1 MDRRTRRVIRRLLL
15 ETVADSSS
23 ALTVLLTAAV
33 TIAAGH
39 TVIGIDHSLP
49 FIVLGRA
56 RGWSLGRVLTV
67 TGLCG
72 VGHVLSSV
80 LLGFVGIG
88 IGVALE
94 RLEWIEAARG
104 SIAAWLLIAFGALYA
119 ARAWMRLQR
128 KKSHTHQHGHGHG
141 SEHSHEHDHSVPEH
155 MHPHEVA
162 GQNVVT
168 IWALFIVFAFGPCEP
183 LIPLLMAPAAVH
195 NWAWVALV
203 SLVFGAVTISVM
215 MLVVTI
221 GYLGLSGVRMAWAER
236 HADLLAG
243 VAIACSGLA
252 IQVFGI

>member
-1 MDRRTRRVIRRLLL
+1 V
-15 ETVADSSS
+15 EHVADSSS
-23 ALTVLLTAAV
+23 ALAVLLTAAV

-39 TVIGIDHSLP
+39 TIIGIDHSLP

-56 RGWSLGRVLTV
+56 RGWSLTRVLTI
-67 TGLCG
+67 TALCG

-80 LLGFVGIG
+80 LLGFIGIG

-94 RLEWIEAARG
+94 RLEWIEATRG
-104 SIAAWLLIAFGALYA
+104 SIAAWLLIGFGALYA
-119 ARAWMRLQR
+119 VHAWVRMQR
-128 KKSHTHQHGHGHG
+128 KKPHTHTHRHGHGDHT
-141 SEHSHEHDHSVPEH
+141 HEHDHSQPEH

-162 GQNVVT
+162 GKSAVT

-183 LIPLLMAPAAVH
+183 LIPLLMAPAAMH
-195 NWAWVALV
+195 NWLWVALV
-203 SLVFGAVTISVM
+203 SAVFGAVTIGVM
-215 MLVVTI
+215 MLVVTV

-236 HADLLAG
+236 HADVLAG

>member
-1 MDRRTRRVIRRLLL
+1 MDH
-15 ETVADSSS
+15 AANSSS

-56 RGWSLGRVLTV
+56 RNWSMTRLLTV
-67 TGLCG
+67 TALCG

-88 IGVALE
+88 LGVALE
-94 RLEWIEAARG
+94 KLEWVEAVRG
-104 SIAAWLLIAFGALYA
+104 SFAAWLLIGFGTLYA
-119 ARAWMRLQR
+119 ARAWLRLQR
-128 KKSHTHQHGHGHG
+128 NKPHTHHHSHGHGHG
-141 SEHSHEHDHSVPEH
+141 QAHGHVHEHDHSAPEH
-155 MHPHEVA
+155 MHPHESSSHS
-162 GQNVVT
+162 VVT
-168 IWALFIVFAFGPCEP
+168 VWALFIVFAFGPCEP
-183 LIPLLMAPAAVH
+183 LIPLLMAPAALH

-203 SLVFGAVTISVM
+203 SLVFGAVTIAVM
-215 MLVVTI
+215 LAVVTV
-221 GYLGLSGVRMAWAER
+221 GYLGLSRVRLAWAER

-252 IQVFGI
+252 IQAFGL

>member
-1 MDRRTRRVIRRLLL
+1 MEQL
-15 ETVADSSS
+15 ADSSS

-94 RLEWIEAARG
+94 RLEWIEATRG
-104 SIAAWLLIAFGALYA
+104 SIAAWLLIGFGALYA
-119 ARAWMRLQR
+119 ARAWVRMQR
-128 KKSHTHQHGHGHG
+128 KKPHTHGHAHGHAHAHG
-141 SEHSHEHDHSVPEH
+141 GEHSHEHDHSKPEH

-162 GQNVVT
+162 GQSTVT

-203 SLVFGAVTISVM
+203 SLVFGAVTIGVM
-215 MLVVTI
+215 MLVVTV
-221 GYLGLSGVRMAWAER
+221 GYLGLSRVRLAWAER
-236 HADLLAG
+236 HADVLAG

>member
-1 MDRRTRRVIRRLLL
+1 MEQL
-15 ETVADSSS
+15 ADSSS
-23 ALTVLLTAAV
+23 ALNVLLTAAV

-56 RGWSLGRVLTV
+56 RGWSLARVLTV

-104 SIAAWLLIAFGALYA
+104 SIAAWLLIGFGALYA
-119 ARAWMRLQR
+119 ARAWVRVQR
-128 KKSHTHQHGHGHG
+128 RKPHTHGHVHAHAHGHAHG
-141 SEHSHEHDHSVPEH
+141 EEHTHLHDHSAPEH

-162 GQNVVT
+162 GQSVVT

-195 NWAWVALV
+195 NWLWVALV
-203 SLVFGAVTISVM
+203 SLVFGAVTIGVM
-215 MLVVTI
+215 MLVVSV
-221 GYLGLSGVRMAWAER
+221 GYLGLSSVRMAWAEK
-236 HADLLAG
+236 HADVLAG

>member
-1 MDRRTRRVIRRLLL
+1 MDPAI
-15 ETVADSSS
+15 DSSS
-23 ALTVLLTAAV
+23 ALTVLLGAAIS
-33 TIAAGH
+33 IAAGH

-56 RGWSLGRVLTV
+56 RGWSLARVLTV
-67 TGLCG
+67 TGVCG

-80 LLGFVGIG
+80 LLGFAGIG

-94 RLEWIEAARG
+94 RLEWIEATRG
-104 SIAAWLLIAFGALYA
+104 SIAAWLLIGFGALYA
-119 ARAWMRLQR
+119 ARAWVRLQR
-128 KKSHTHQHGHGHG
+128 SKPHTHLHGHGHAH
-141 SEHSHEHDHSVPEH
+141 EHTHEHDHSAPEH
-155 MHPHEVA
+155 MHPHEAA
-162 GQNVVT
+162 GKSALT

-183 LIPLLMAPAAVH
+183 LIPLLMAPAALH

-203 SLVFGAVTISVM
+203 SLVFGAVTIAVM
-215 MLVVTI
+215 MAVVTV
-221 GYLGLSGVRMAWAER
+221 GYLGLSRVRLAWAER

>member
-1 MDRRTRRVIRRLLL
+1 LLL
-15 ETVADSSS
+15 ENVADSSS
-23 ALTVLLTAAV
+23 ALSVLLTAAV

-56 RGWSLGRVLTV
+56 RGWSLARVLTV

-80 LLGFVGIG
+80 LLGFIGIG

-94 RLEWIEAARG
+94 RLEWIEATRG
-104 SIAAWLLIAFGALYA
+104 SFAAWLLIGFGALYA
-119 ARAWMRLQR
+119 VRAWIRLQR
-128 KKSHTHQHGHGHG
+128 HKPHTHSHGHAHG
-141 SEHSHEHDHSVPEH
+141 SEHSHEHDHSAPEH

-162 GQNVVT
+162 GQNAVT

-203 SLVFGAVTISVM
+203 SLVFGAVTIGVM

-221 GYLGLSGVRMAWAER
+221 GYLGLSRVRMTWAER